1 MFKLLFISISGLL
14 WGKWYS
20 QQQDSRVW
28 GEGGSQPHRG
38 PMWNTPR
45 SNRRGLCPWEWA
57 GSVHRE
63 QNPLQQLRWSVD
75 HVQQWSYYKVFV
87 MMNEAWFTFHINL
100 IVHVWK
106 CKQKI
111 DCVVI
116 KESCIYF
123 YTDMANLLKF
133 SFFKKSCF
141 DSKSNENI
149 WKIGLN
155 CSSCYKHVLL
165 CFF

>member
-38 PMWNTPR
+38 PLWNPPR
-45 SNRRGLCPWEWA
+45 SDRRGLCPWEWA

-75 HVQQWSYYKVFV
+75 HVQQWSYHKVFV
-87 MMNEAWFTFHINL
+87 MMNEAWLTFHINL

-111 DCVVI
+111 DLCCDWRKAVYTLLI
-116 KESCIYF
+116 WPIYQSF
-123 YTDMANLLKF
+123 YF
-133 SFFKKSCF
+133 
-141 DSKSNENI
+141 SKS
-149 WKIGLN
+149 L
-155 CSSCYKHVLL
+155 VLIPKQTKTFGML
-165 CFF
+165 DCIVQLVISMFLL